1 MSDIIHLNTARSR
14 FEPDA
19 VYAQAID
26 VVNEPGLNRGQKIAT
41 LERWSLTLQDRMRA
55 TNEGMEPTDGQTAD
69 EAATIV
75 EIAQALAVLRDQPED
90 PTA

>member
-1 MSDIIHLNTARSR
+1 MSDIVHLNTEKSR

-19 VYAQAID
+19 VYAKAID

-41 LERWSLTLQDRMRA
+41 LERWNLTLQDRMRA
-55 TNEGMEPTDGQTAD
+55 TNEGMAPEAGQTAD
-69 EAATIV
+69 EAASVV
-75 EIAQALAVLRDQPED
+75 EIAQALALLRDEPED